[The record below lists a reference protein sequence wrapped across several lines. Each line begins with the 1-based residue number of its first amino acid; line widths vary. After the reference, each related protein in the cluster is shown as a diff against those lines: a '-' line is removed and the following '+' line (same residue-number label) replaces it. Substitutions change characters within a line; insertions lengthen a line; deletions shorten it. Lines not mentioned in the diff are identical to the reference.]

1 MTGLVFDH
9 PGRLWLLLVVVALGA
24 AYVLAQRRRSRYA
37 VRLTGL
43 DLLASVAPRL
53 GWRRHVGAALVLTA
67 LAGSTAAFA
76 DPSAEVQVPR
86 ERATVVVALD
96 VSLSMAATDVAPD
109 RFTAAQAAA
118 QSFVDGL
125 PARFNVGLVA
135 FSGSAAVIVPAT
147 QEHLAV
153 ERAIAQLRL
162 GNGTAVGEA
171 VAASLSAVDAVP
183 GGGDP
188 VPAHIVL
195 LSDGANTAGRSI
207 DAAAAL
213 ATAAHVPVSTI
224 AYGTQQGTV
233 TVDQRTLRVPVDATA
248 LAQLAAGTDGSAYEA
263 ADGEQ
268 LTAVYADI
276 GSSLGTTTERQPVG
290 APAAGLALLATVG
303 AAAAAVA
310 WAPRAL

>member
-1 MTGLVFDH
+1 M
-9 PGRLWLLLVVVALGA
+9 
-24 AYVLAQRRRSRYA
+24 LAQRRRSRYA

-43 DLLASVAPRL
+43 DLL
-53 GWRRHVGAALVLTA
+53 RRSRPGSAGAGTSGAALVLTA

-109 RFTAAQAAA
+109 RFTAAKAAA

-135 FSGSAAVIVPAT
+135 FSGTAAVVVPAT

-153 ERAIAQLRL
+153 ERAI
-162 GNGTAVGEA
+162 GTAA
-171 VAASLSAVDAVP
+171 ARATAPPSAKPSQPPCRPSTPSLVAATRSPRTSSCCP
-183 GGGDP
+183 
-188 VPAHIVL
+188 
-195 LSDGANTAGRSI
+195 TARTPP
-207 DAAAAL
+207 AAASTPRRPWPRRRTSPSRPSR
-213 ATAAHVPVSTI
+213 TAPSRAPSPST
-224 AYGTQQGTV
+224 GGPCG
-233 TVDQRTLRVPVDATA
+233 VPVDAPA